1 MILIIDCG
9 SKNTIYIEECLDE
22 FMDFE
27 TIQIHALSNDHTQN
41 KIGII
46 ISGAPLLITEMDM
59 EIYLE
64 KISFIKQTSIPVL
77 GICFGHQLLGLSFGA
92 FGSRMKEDRGTQLIE
107 ILEECPLFDKL
118 PSEIEMIED
127 HCESISIPANFKLI
141 ASSDACVNEAM
152 QHNSLPIFGVQFHPE
167 ISGNHGRLVF
177 DNFIR
182 YCTRKEERNQD
193 FQNQ

>member
-9 SKNTIYIEECLDE
+9 SKNTIYIEECVDQ

-27 TIQIHALSNDHTQN
+27 TIQIHALSD
-41 KIGII
+41 KDLKKKKGII

-59 EIYLE
+59 EIYLD
-64 KISFIKQTSIPVL
+64 KISFIKQTTIPVL
-77 GICFGHQLLGLSFGA
+77 GICFGHQLIGLSFGA
-92 FGSRMKEDRGTQLIE
+92 FGSRMKDDRGTQLIE
-107 ILEECPLFDKL
+107 IFEESPLFDKL

-141 ASSDACVNEAM
+141 ASSDACINESM
-152 QHNSLPIFGVQFHPE
+152 QHTSLPLFGVQFHPE
-167 ISGNHGRLVF
+167 ISGNHGRVLF

-182 YCTRKEERNQD
+182 LCDDIQLKEKENK
-193 FQNQ
+193 